1 MIKEVRKM
9 KEKKPNDL
17 KVLLSYA
24 GSYKG
29 LTFLG
34 LGLSAVAM
42 ILGMLPYIC
51 IWLVARDL
59 IAAAPNW
66 TQATGIARYGWMAF
80 AFALAGI
87 LVYFA
92 ALMCTHLAAFRTAS
106 NIRRQGMQHLM
117 KAPLGF
123 FDSNASGLLRN
134 RLDGAASET
143 ETLLAHNLADIV
155 GTFAMFFAILVLM
168 FVFDW
173 RMGAA
178 CLLAAVVSV
187 GALASMM
194 GGKNAGLM
202 AEYQAAQ
209 DVMSKAGTEYVR
221 GIPVVKVFQQTVY
234 SFKAFKQAIEDYSA
248 KAEHYQADVCKLPQA
263 VNLTATEG
271 AFVFLV
277 PVALLLA
284 PAALSAGTFAG
295 FVTNFAFYAVFSA
308 IISTALA
315 RIMFAASGMM
325 LAKTALG
332 RIDQVM
338 SAPTLKITDH
348 PQLPR
353 GNSIE
358 FDDVSFTYEGSELPA
373 LDHVSFTVRPGQTV
387 ALVGPSG
394 GGKTTAASLIPRF
407 WDASSGTVRVGGV
420 DVRDTDPHVLMDQ
433 VAFVF
438 QNNRLFKAS
447 ILENVRASRP
457 DASREEVEAA
467 LSAAQCTD
475 IIEKLP
481 KGMDTVIGTEGTYLS
496 GGEQQRIALARAI
509 LKNAPIVVL
518 DEATAFA
525 DPENEAMIQKA
536 FSTLTR
542 DRTVIMIAHRLST
555 VVNADRIIVLHQGR
569 VAEQGTHAEL
579 VSRNGLYARM
589 WNDYNQAVQW
599 KITAEEAK

>member
-1 MIKEVRKM
+1 M

-155 GTFAMFFAILVLM
+155 GTVAMFLAMLVLM

-315 RIMFAASGMM
+315 RIMFAANGMM

-353 GNSIE
+353 DNSIE
-358 FDDVSFTYEGSELPA
+358 FDDVSFTYDGSELPA